1 MASRL
6 SLPQLPGVS
15 EPQPPVIAATDPHTP
30 RSTVSPT
37 PKIQTQ
43 LSLKSSPVRPEP
55 TQPSTPPQQGASRRS
70 GRVPFNWNV
79 VAPGSIR
86 ASFCQPPPP
95 PQDSPRSYTVGPRT
109 NAAAADATAADAARA
124 GLPPQAMHAGSKKSM
139 GPGQAPVSAAAAA
152 PEGRAN
158 GNRWSLLA
166 HPGSFKQGTDGF
178 PQLPGEYLEGAKM
191 LGRQALLSPGMLPLC
206 CP

>member
-1 MASRL
+1 MTSRL
-6 SLPQLPGVS
+6 SLPQLPGS
-15 EPQPPVIAATDPHTP
+15 EPQPPMADSQTP

-37 PKIQTQ
+37 PKIHTQ

-55 TQPSTPPQQGASRRS
+55 TQPSTPPQQGAARRS

-95 PQDSPRSYTVGPRT
+95 PQDSPRSYTVGPRA
-109 NAAAADATAADAARA
+109 NAAAADLPLAEAARA
-124 GLPPQAMHAGSKKSM
+124 GSMAQSMHPGVKKSM
-139 GPGQAPVSAAAAA
+139 GPGQAPISAGAAA
-152 PEGRAN
+152 PEGRAT

-166 HPGSFKQGTDGF
+166 QPESSWQGLAGLA
-178 PQLPGEYLEGAKM
+178 QLPGEHLEGARM
-191 LGRQALLSPGMLPLC
+191 LGRQASSDMLLLC
-206 CP
+206 LS